1 MKAQKA
7 LKRLNKIDA
16 LLANI
21 IDGFNPTSEGL
32 TELLSSAKEAIAH
45 AKEAVKTEVAGSPKK
60 VVKTQLA
67 SSVSKKAPAK
77 AHAMLHSQAGSKT
90 AAPERSPQPKRLI
103 STASRRHMAL
113 AQKKRWAAIK
123 AGSEISPERP
133 KRRISTEG
141 MKRIIAATKKYWAQ
155 KRSEEAKANR
165 AAAKKAAPSQKRTT
179 IKKASQKAA

>member
-16 LLANI
+16 LLANL
-21 IDGFNPTSEGL
+21 IDGFNPTSDGL
-32 TELLSSAKEAIAH
+32 AELLSSAKEAIAH
-45 AKEAVKTEVAGSPKK
+45 AKEAVKTQVAGSPKEA
-60 VVKTQLA
+60 VKTQLA

-77 AHAMLHSQAGSKT
+77 AHGMLHGQAGSKT
-90 AAPERSPQPKRLI
+90 AGASPQPKRLI
-103 STASRRHMAL
+103 SAASRRRMAL

-123 AGSEISPERP
+123 AGSEVSPERP
-133 KRRISTEG
+133 KRRISPEG

-165 AAAKKAAPSQKRTT
+165 AAAKKA
-179 IKKASQKAA
+179 SQKAA